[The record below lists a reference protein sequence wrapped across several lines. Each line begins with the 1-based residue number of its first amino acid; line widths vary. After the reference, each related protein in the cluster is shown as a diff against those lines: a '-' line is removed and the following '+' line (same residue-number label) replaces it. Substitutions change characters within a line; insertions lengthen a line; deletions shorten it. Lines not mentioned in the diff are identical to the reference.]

1 MRFELRNER
10 TGDVVAQD
18 AYRAGNPLSRMRGLL
33 GRSSMPAGEAI
44 ILEPATS
51 IHMFFMRFGID
62 VLFLDRSGA
71 IVKVVQDLRPW
82 RLASA
87 KGARSVIEMAAGSTD
102 GLNLQPGDRIVREP
116 KKGERQRAGS
126 DVQETK

>member
-10 TGDVVAQD
+10 TGEVVARD

-33 GRSSMPAGEAI
+33 GRSSLPAGEAI
-44 ILEPATS
+44 ILEPAAS
-51 IHMFFMRFGID
+51 IHTFFMRFGID

-71 IVKVVQDLRPW
+71 VVKVVKDLRPW

-102 GLNLQPGDRIVREP
+102 GLDLQPGDRIVREP
-116 KKGERQRAGS
+116 WKGEKRRAGS
-126 DVQETK
+126 DGRGTT

>member
-1 MRFELRNER
+1 MRFELRSER
-10 TGDVVAQD
+10 TGEVVARD

-33 GRSSMPAGEAI
+33 GRGSLPPGQAI
-44 ILEPATS
+44 ILEPAAS

-71 IVKVVQDLRPW
+71 VVKVVRDLRPW

-102 GLNLQPGDRIVREP
+102 GLDLQTGDRIVRVP
-116 KKGERQRAGS
+116 RKGEKQSAGS
-126 DVQETK
+126 DGQGTK